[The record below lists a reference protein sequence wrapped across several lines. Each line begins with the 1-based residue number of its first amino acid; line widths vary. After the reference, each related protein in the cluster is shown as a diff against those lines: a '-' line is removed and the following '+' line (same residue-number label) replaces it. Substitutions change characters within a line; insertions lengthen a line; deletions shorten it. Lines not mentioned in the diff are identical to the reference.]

1 MTMPATDTPRL
12 RNAQS
17 PMQRRWQRFRHHRMA
32 MASSILLAAMILLAL
47 LAPGIAALLDIDPA
61 ATDLFNRFAEP
72 GNGNFLGTDEAGRDV
87 FLRLLYGGQV
97 SLGVGLASAIA
108 SGVIGA
114 LIGLVAGYYGGH
126 VDSALM
132 RITDAVIALPL
143 LPLLIVLAA
152 VDLTKLGFSVETATD
167 PAVSAFRMI
176 FILTVFGWT
185 TAARLVRAETLALR
199 QRDFIRAAEAL
210 GARPL
215 RLLFL
220 HILPNIGTPL
230 VVATTLSIGNVILFE
245 SVLSFLGLGIQ
256 PPMPS
261 WGNMLT
267 NAQDVIWDA
276 PLLAVWPGMS
286 IFLTVIAFNFLG
298 DGLQFALNP
307 KTGTTS
313 GMK

>member
-1 MTMPATDTPRL
+1 
-12 RNAQS
+12 
-17 PMQRRWQRFRHHRMA
+17 
-32 MASSILLAAMILLAL
+32 MASCVLLAALILLAL
-47 LAPGIAALLDIDPA
+47 LAPVIAAFLDIDPA
-61 ATDLFNRFAEP
+61 ATDLFNRFAAP
-72 GNGNFLGTDEAGRDV
+72 GDGGGILGTDEAGRDV

-108 SGVIGA
+108 SGAIGA

-126 VDSALM
+126 IDSALM

-215 RLLFL
+215 RLLFV

-276 PLLAVWPGMS
+276 PLLAVWPGMA

-313 GMK
+313 GMN